1 MDVKRIVKLDEKT
14 ASKIAAGEVVER
26 PAMVVKE
33 LVENA
38 IDAEATEITV
48 EIKKGGK
55 AYIKVTDNGKGIH
68 YEDLNLVFERHATS
82 KIRKIEDLYQTHSLG
97 FRGEALASICAV
109 SNLEL
114 ITMRADEKLG
124 MKVIAAGGTIHKISE
139 VGTVKGTTLLIRDL
153 FYNTPARLKFLK
165 SDQAEGRS
173 ITELMSYLALSHPEI
188 AFKYTVDDKLVFHTP
203 GKGSLS
209 NTIFSVFDAT
219 LLKGLYEVREEQG
232 GIKLSGFISRFEY
245 TKGNSSYQLCF
256 VNGRYVK
263 SDVVKE
269 AIQLAYKPYMM
280 HNRYPVCILFIELPP
295 TEIDVNIHPAKTEIK
310 FHDEGALK
318 QLIFS
323 TLKKSFNLYDQ
334 VPQVTFT
341 EKEVFSIKTEPDRE
355 TKETL
360 SDVFTVAKKDVYSVY
375 HEKEKPSVAVESS
388 MKQDA
393 SMKQDESMKQDASM
407 KQDYQNNQD
416 YEMPPVIQ
424 DRPKSY
430 DFVKKPDISFDQVDF
445 SSLTQFAEEIS
456 IETPSRLIEASVY
469 DGLVY
474 IGTFNKT
481 YLLYEKDQQLYLID
495 QHAAHEKILYEAF
508 MRSYAKQNIESQLLM
523 LPEVIEL
530 TPIEMSYFEEL
541 EPVASQMG
549 FKIEVFGDG
558 SIVIREIPSMFD
570 LRNAREM
577 IHSLFE
583 NAKGDMDAK
592 EHLKLAE
599 KACKAAIKAHD
610 DMSFDEQN
618 ALLESL
624 KGLESPYTCPHG
636 RPIIISFSLGELE
649 RKFKRVI

>member
-1 MDVKRIVKLDEKT
+1 MDVKRILKLDEKT

-55 AYIKVTDNGKGIH
+55 SYIKVTDNGKGIH

-124 MKVIAAGGTIHKISE
+124 MKVIAAGGTIHKVSE

-203 GKGSLS
+203 GKGSLA

-219 LLKGLYEVREEQG
+219 LLKGLYEVREEQS
-232 GIKLSGFISRFEY
+232 GIKLNGFISRFEY
-245 TKGNSSYQLCF
+245 TKGNSSYQFCF

-269 AIQLAYKPYMM
+269 AIQLAYRPYMM

-341 EKEVFSIKTEPDRE
+341 EKEVFTLKTEPDRE

-360 SDVFTVAKKDVYSVY
+360 SDVFTVPKKEVKIDTPEVI
-375 HEKEKPSVAVESS
+375 KPRDNGV
-388 MKQDA
+388 QT
-393 SMKQDESMKQDASM
+393 
-407 KQDYQNNQD
+407 
-416 YEMPPVIQ
+416 VILEDKTAYKAPTIDQ
-424 DRPKSY
+424 VKPKHD
-430 DFVKKPDISFDQVDF
+430 DFVKKPEISFDQVDF
-445 SSLTQFAEEIS
+445 STLTQFAEDVTLEA
-456 IETPSRLIEASVY
+456 PSRLIEASVY
-469 DGLVY
+469 DGLMY

-481 YLLYEKDQQLYLID
+481 YLIYEKEQQLYLID

-508 MRSYAKQNIESQLLM
+508 MRSFAKQNIESQLLM

-530 TPIEMSYFEEL
+530 TPIEMSYYEEL
-541 EPVASQMG
+541 EPVAGQMG
-549 FKIEVFGDG
+549 FNIEVFGDA

-577 IHSLFE
+577 IQSLFE

-610 DMSFDEQN
+610 DISFDEQN

>member
-1 MDVKRIVKLDEKT
+1 MDVKRIIKLDEKT

-38 IDAEATEITV
+38 IDAEASEITV
-48 EIKKGGK
+48 EIRKGGK
-55 AYIKVTDNGKGIH
+55 SYIKVTDNGKGIH
-68 YEDLNLVFERHATS
+68 YEDLSLVFERHATS

-114 ITMRADEKLG
+114 ITMRAEEKLG

-203 GKGSLS
+203 GKGSLA

-219 LLKGLYEVREEQG
+219 LLKGLYEVREEQND
-232 GIKLSGFISRFEY
+232 IKLNGFISRFEY

-269 AIQLAYKPYMM
+269 AIQLAYRPYMM

-341 EKEVFSIKTEPDRE
+341 EKEVFTLKTEPDRE

-360 SDVFTVAKKDVYSVY
+360 SDVFTAPKKDASSVSP
-375 HEKEKPSVAVESS
+375 EKDMSTEYVDSS

-393 SMKQDESMKQDASM
+393 SMKQDYK
-407 KQDYQNNQD
+407 NNQ
-416 YEMPPVIQ
+416 EIKTASLVQ
-424 DRPKSY
+424 DKPKSY
-430 DFVKKPDISFDQVDF
+430 DFVKKPEISFDQVDF
-445 SSLTQFAEEIS
+445 STLTQFAEEIS
-456 IETPSRLIEASVY
+456 IETPSRLVEASVY

-481 YLLYEKDQQLYLID
+481 YLIYEKEQQLYLID

-508 MRSYAKQNIESQLLM
+508 MRSFAKQNIESQLLM

-549 FKIEVFGDG
+549 FKIEVFGEA

-577 IHSLFE
+577 VHSLFE

-610 DMSFDEQN
+610 DISFDEQN